1 MRNILFRTLAWSCLF
16 IPTACHVED
25 LDKVKPVTISPH
37 LALSL
42 GFSEYTVLELL
53 EDLDNESLVVNDQD
67 QTIALYFEDS
77 TDFSSN
83 NELIAIGSVANQE
96 EFAPAV
102 NLPAAPFGYKID
114 VDQTFTFSFPA
125 NNGEEIDSLFFSSG
139 TLDFE
144 MESTFKG
151 DIDYTWV
158 IEGTQDV
165 ETEENLTQTKQL
177 SYISG
182 SVTDSYSRSLGGLK
196 SKFYKNSADE
206 NEFAVKVTGTISFD
220 SGTEVLPSHK
230 MTFDLGFN
238 NPGFSKLYGNFGS
251 EPIALQSQTIAMPSL
266 DDFSGD
272 GLKLE
277 DPSILLITKNSY
289 GLDFELSFD
298 EVKAIASDNSEIVL
312 TEKASGID
320 GLVAS
325 PDIEGEVK
333 VDTVMI
339 NNENSNIDELLN
351 SAPTAMEFTISG
363 VPNPVGTTRDP
374 NFLLASSEIK
384 VKSVIIIPMQF
395 QMDGFSVDFEFDL
408 DGLDIDEAES
418 LTFNLISTNEIPFS
432 GSIDLKFA
440 DANGN
445 ILYELLDAAA
455 IESPTVGTDGKST
468 EAMIST
474 SGISLTQEGID
485 ALLIA
490 EKVLAVANI
499 STFESDKDRFIT
511 LYADYKLKVELS
523 LAGEVTIEL

>member
-1 MRNILFRTLAWSCLF
+1 MRENIVRTIVLSCLLMS
-16 IPTACHVED
+16 TSCHVDD
-25 LDKVKPVTISPH
+25 LDKVKPATISPH
-37 LALSL
+37 LAVNL

-53 EDLDNESLVVNDQD
+53 EDLDNESLVVDDQD

-77 TDFSSN
+77 TSFSSSGD
-83 NELIAIGSVANQE
+83 LIAISSVANQE
-96 EFAPAV
+96 EFAPAI
-102 NLPAAPFGYKID
+102 NLPAAPFGYEID
-114 VDQTFTFSFPA
+114 VDETFTFSFPA
-125 NNGEEIDSLFFSSG
+125 NSGEEIDSLFFSTG

-144 MESTFKG
+144 MESSFKG

-165 ETEENLTQTKQL
+165 DTETNLTQTKQL
-177 SYISG
+177 VYTSG
-182 SVTDSYSRSLGGLK
+182 SVTDSYSRSLAGLK
-196 SKFYKNSADE
+196 SKFYKNAMDE

-220 SGTEVLPSHK
+220 AGTEVLSTHK
-230 MTFDLGFN
+230 MTFDLAFN
-238 NPGFSKLYGNFGS
+238 NPGFSKVYGNFGND
-251 EPIALQSQTIAMPSL
+251 PIGLQSQTIAMASL

-277 DPSILLITKNSY
+277 SPSVLLITKNSY
-289 GLDFELSFD
+289 GLDLELSFD

-312 TEKASGID
+312 TETAPGID
-320 GLVAS
+320 GFVSS
-325 PDIEGEVK
+325 PDVEGGIK
-333 VDTVMI
+333 VDTVEI

-351 SAPTAMEFTISG
+351 SAPTAMEFTVSG
-363 VPNPVGTTRDP
+363 VPNPVGTTRNP
-374 NFLLASSEIK
+374 NFLLEESQIE

-418 LTFNLISTNEIPFS
+418 LTFNLVSTNEIPFA
-432 GSIDLKFA
+432 GAIDLNFA
-440 DANGN
+440 DADGN
-445 ILYELLDAAA
+445 VLYALPNAAG
-455 IESPTVGTDGKST
+455 IESPEVGTDGKST
-468 EAMIST
+468 EAKVSS
-474 SGISLTQEGID
+474 SGIDLTQEAID

-490 EKVLAVANI
+490 EKVLVVANI